1 MLPATRSVLS
11 ETPIGLSLSCCAN
24 PNSCGR
30 ASSPVD
36 AMKQELARLQEAL
49 LDAGKDERRA
59 LKQQVR
65 RLKKE
70 LKEAVCEQKAI
81 ELSETA
87 SAVSSVAS
95 NEVEKLRSELLL
107 LQEALQS
114 LPTMVEK
121 GNMLAQVAATEVA
134 LAGISPSASPVG
146 VASPLLDASAAV
158 LTLRAERDL
167 LQATLVEREAAHTD
181 EVDRLAKILELVPM
195 LEEELQQER
204 HAAANLRAALQQ
216 VLEVLQQTP
225 NDSVAD
231 HAAGRIKVALQDNA
245 GTKERLGA
253 PLPVDQPAVLETER
267 GQLIKERERLENKPE
282 VIHAEG
288 RRLRSEHM
296 VASHSQYV
304 DAEAASNLTQ
314 AAAKLSQAQEGLH
327 GRLRALFLEATAPG
341 AHVEPRGDGHV

>member
-1 MLPATRSVLS
+1 MMTR
-11 ETPIGLSLSCCAN
+11 A
-24 PNSCGR
+24 
-30 ASSPVD
+30 
-36 AMKQELARLQEAL
+36 
-49 LDAGKDERRA
+49 
-59 LKQQVR
+59 R

-95 NEVEKLRSELLL
+95 NEVEKLRSELRL

-114 LPTMVEK
+114 LPTAVEK

-134 LAGISPSASPVG
+134 LAGISPSASPSG
-146 VASPLLDASAAV
+146 VASPLLDVSAAV

-167 LQATLVEREAAHTD
+167 LRATLVEREAAHTD

-204 HAAANLRAALQQ
+204 HAAANLRSALQQ
-216 VLEVLQQTP
+216 VVEVLQQTP
-225 NDSVAD
+225 NHSVAD
-231 HAAGRIKVALQDNA
+231 LHAVGPIKVALQDDA

-253 PLPVDQPAVLETER
+253 LLPVDQPAVLETER
-267 GQLIKERERLENKPE
+267 GQLMKERERLENKPE

-288 RRLRSEHM
+288 RQLRSEHV

-304 DAEAASNLTQ
+304 NAEAASNLTQ

-327 GRLRALFLEATAPG
+327 ERLCALLLEATTPG
-341 AHVEPRGDGHV
+341 THLEPRGGGHV